1 MQKTFLVLLV
11 LIALSF
17 NSIQA
22 QNPVIDS
29 LLKTLPT
36 SKEDTS
42 KVIAYRMLAGLV
54 RSTDPL
60 KAVEYGKA
68 GVFLGKKLGF
78 DKGVAGCLLNIS
90 ACYNSAS
97 KLDSALAYIDTAI
110 YYSHRAIDPNRLA
123 LAYLNRADIYMQLN
137 NLNQSL
143 KDCDTSLQFAEKA
156 NNDDRRARVFQTIG
170 SVYYMQEQW
179 QQSAGYYDKAYKLY
193 NKIGNKQMSAIVLN
207 NNGNVYKHLGNYE
220 KSITSFLNAITIG
233 DSLKDFNNLSMYH
246 ENLSDAYLQANNI
259 QLAEKYAI
267 LSMDFAVKQNN
278 KTQMATAYECL
289 GSVYLKQQKFSQAIE
304 AGQKAFNLS
313 KKENN
318 INIQFESS
326 DLLAEAFSKSGDPGM
341 AFEFLKINKE
351 INDSLTKQQFAKDIA
366 AMQTSFKVDEKDKEI
381 LLLGKDKEIQQQK
394 LKQQRFLLIT
404 SAAIGLLA
412 ILGIGLLINRNRLR
426 QQMKELE
433 LRNQIAADLHD
444 EVGSSLSS
452 IHMLSQIATQQ
463 PGSDTAHKDILTR
476 MSINAKETMDK
487 MGDIVWMI
495 KAGESE
501 GSSLKERMERFAYE
515 ICSSKNIDTIIE
527 LDELEKVKLTMEQR
541 KNLYLIFKEALNNA
555 VKYSG
560 AEKVEIKVQS
570 ANKQLQ
576 LLIKDYGKGFKPETT
591 GRGNGLDNMKNR
603 AKELNGHL
611 EILAEPG
618 QGTVVQLTIP
628 L

>member
-1 MQKTFLVLLV
+1 MLKSISLLV
-11 LIALSF
+11 ISILLLSPDVK
-17 NSIQA
+17 A

-179 QQSAGYYDKAYKLY
+179 QQSTGYYDKAYKLY

-207 NNGNVYKHLGNYE
+207 NNGNVYKHLGDYE
-220 KSITSFLNAITIG
+220 KSIASFLNAITIG

-259 QLAEKYAI
+259 QSAEKYAI

-278 KTQMATAYECL
+278 KTQMANAYECL

-304 AGQKAFNLS
+304 AGQKAFTLS

-326 DLLAEAFSKSGDPGM
+326 DLLAEAFSKSGNPGM

-351 INDSLTKQQFAKDIA
+351 INDSLIKQQFTEDIA
-366 AMQTSFKVDEKDKEI
+366 AMQTRFKVDEKDKEI
-381 LLLGKDKEIQQQK
+381 LLLGKNKELQQQK

-404 SAAIGLLA
+404 SAAIALLA
-412 ILGIGLLINRNRLR
+412 FLGIGLLINRNRLR
-426 QQMKELE
+426 QRMKELE

-463 PGSDTAHKDILTR
+463 PGGDTAHQDILAR
-476 MSINAKETMDK
+476 MSTNAKETMDK

-495 KAGESE
+495 KPGESE
-501 GSSLKERMERFAYE
+501 GASLKQRMERFAYE
-515 ICSSKNIDTIIE
+515 ICDTKNIAVTINLE
-527 LDELEKVKLTMEQR
+527 DLEKIKFAMQQR
-541 KNLYLIFKEALNNA
+541 KNIYLIFKEAMNNA

-560 AEKVEIKVQS
+560 TTQIDITALLQH
-570 ANKQLQ
+570 NKMQLQ
-576 LLIKDYGKGFKPETT
+576 VKDFGSGFNAAIIKK
-591 GRGNGLDNMKNR
+591 GNGLDNMQYR
-603 AKELNGHL
+603 AKELGAGIEVKSHAGTGT
-611 EILAEPG
+611 EIILKMP
-618 QGTVVQLTIP
+618 V
-628 L
+628 